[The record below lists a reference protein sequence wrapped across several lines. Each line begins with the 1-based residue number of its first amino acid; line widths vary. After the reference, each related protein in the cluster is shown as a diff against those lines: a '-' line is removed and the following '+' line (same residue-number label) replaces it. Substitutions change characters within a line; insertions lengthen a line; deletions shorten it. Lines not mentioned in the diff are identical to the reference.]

1 MPILE
6 AMNDPRLARLR
17 RLAPYRRR
25 QDRECSITNLVES
38 TQKSARRTQ
47 SRSGAFTEIWE
58 RLVPAEISN
67 ACRLGEFRGGVI
79 TILVESS
86 SAKYQ
91 LDNLLRSSLE
101 VELRR
106 DYPGPL
112 TRVKT
117 RLAPPPRQRGHE
129 ESAEA

>member
-1 MPILE
+1 M
-6 AMNDPRLARLR
+6 DPRLARLR
-17 RLAPYRRR
+17 RMAPYRRR
-25 QDRECSITNLVES
+25 RDRDCTISDLVEA
-38 TQKSARRTQ
+38 TQKSARKTQ
-47 SRSGAFTEIWE
+47 SRSGAFTEVWE
-58 RLVPAEISN
+58 RLVPAEVSS

-91 LDNLLRSSLE
+91 LDNLLRSGLE

-106 DYPGPL
+106 DYSGPL

-117 RLAPPPRQRGHE
+117 RLSPSTPSDG
-129 ESAEA
+129 S

>member
-25 QDRECSITNLVES
+25 RDRDCTISDLVDS
-38 TQKSARRTQ
+38 TRKTARKTQTRT
-47 SRSGAFTEIWE
+47 GAFTEAWE
-58 RLVPAEISN
+58 RLVPEELSM

-91 LDNLLRSSLE
+91 LDNLLRSGLE
-101 VELRR
+101 VDLRR
-106 DYPGPL
+106 EYPGPL

-117 RLAPPPRQRGHE
+117 RLAPK
-129 ESAEA
+129 SAPDRS

>member
-1 MPILE
+1 
-6 AMNDPRLARLR
+6 MNDPRLARLR

-25 QDRECSITNLVES
+25 QERECSITDLVES

-47 SRSGAFTEIWE
+47 SRSGAFTEVWE
-58 RLVPAEISN
+58 RLVPTEISN
-67 ACRLGEFRGGVI
+67 DCRLGEFRGGVI

-91 LDNLLRSSLE
+91 LDNLLRSGLE

-117 RLAPPPRQRGHE
+117 RLAPPPPPK
-129 ESAEA
+129 SS